1 MRPSRPEK
9 PFPAYKWRWASY
21 TPSEGLLKSDVYLG
35 VLRALAAN
43 NGKRNGDANVLDALN
58 IVQQETGTNVNL
70 SRSGERNLIRN
81 SGQYWKGP
89 GLLEAT
95 TGVIE
100 LTDFGWQVAAGRVT
114 DSEFALTVVKTLTL
128 PNPRI
133 DSAEV
138 CAEWQAAN
146 LSIKPLELMLAILG
160 QLRQSAGAEHSYL
173 TANELIQIV
182 IPLAG
187 VQTSVTDHA
196 DALLAHRAGQL
207 SIADWPDCAP
217 AANDKRMA
225 HEFLLFLGHHGLCKA
240 NDQSAATR
248 YDTPFFLAA
257 LEADDVA
264 QLSQIALPNAD
275 AVAALKDVRKSQLPA
290 IVEAGQRVTTTVLAR
305 PAQAKFRR
313 EVLDAYARTCLLT
326 GEQMSE
332 VLEAAHIIP
341 KTNNGADTANNGLC
355 LRSDIHRLY
364 DAGHIRFEPN
374 GQLHFSD
381 AIANSVS
388 YATLPKA
395 IQIPTF
401 VTPAA
406 VEWRW
411 RYK

>member
-1 MRPSRPEK
+1 MIPTKPEK
-9 PFPAYKWRWASY
+9 PFATYKWRWASF
-21 TPSEGLLKSDVYLG
+21 TPSEGLLKTEVYLG
-35 VLRALAAN
+35 VLRAFAAN
-43 NGKRNGDANVLDALN
+43 NGKRNGDSDVLDALR
-58 IVQQETGTNVNL
+58 IVQQETKTSVNL

-95 TGVIE
+95 SGVIE
-100 LTDFGWQVAAGRVT
+100 LTDFGQQVAAGRVT

-133 DSAEV
+133 DSEEV
-138 CAEWQAAN
+138 CAQWKAAN
-146 LSIKPLELMLAILG
+146 LEIKPLDLILAILG
-160 QLRQSAGAEHSYL
+160 QLRQGAGEDQSYL

-187 VQTSVTDHA
+187 VPTSVTDYA
-196 DALLAHRAGQL
+196 DALLAYRAGNL

-225 HEFLLFLGHHGLCKA
+225 HEFLLFLGYHGLC
-240 NDQSAATR
+240 NINEDSVATR
-248 YDTPFFLAA
+248 YDAKFFLVA
-257 LEADDVA
+257 LEASDVI
-264 QLSQIALPNAD
+264 QFSQITAPNAD

-290 IVEAGQRVTTTVLAR
+290 MVEAGQRVLTTVLAR
-305 PAQAKFRR
+305 PAQARFRR
-313 EVLDAYARTCLLT
+313 EILDAYSRTCLLT
-326 GEQMSE
+326 GEQMNE

-341 KTNNGADTANNGLC
+341 KSDDGADTANNGLC

-374 GQLHFSD
+374 GKLHFSD
-381 AIANSVS
+381 AVASSVS
-388 YATLPKA
+388 YANLPKS
-395 IQIPTF
+395 IQFPMF